1 MILPYHTIVFGKINN
16 LLIVAFSLIVMVV
29 FFFFFFLCCGW
40 ILNVEFVKILL
51 STFLVIQIANVRT
64 FLW

>member
-29 FFFFFFLCCGW
+29 FFFFFVVCSAS
-40 ILNVEFVKILL
+40 ILTVEILTILL